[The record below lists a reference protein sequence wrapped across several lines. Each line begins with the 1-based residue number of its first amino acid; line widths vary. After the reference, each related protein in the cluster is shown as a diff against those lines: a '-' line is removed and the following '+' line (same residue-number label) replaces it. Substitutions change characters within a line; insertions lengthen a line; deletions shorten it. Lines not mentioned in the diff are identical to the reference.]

1 MKYWRGWSF
10 QVRLDKGDSCARHQR
25 LLAAEGN
32 SEDVNHYH
40 LRLRLTLRREKAKS
54 YSRMQNKNPLQ
65 GPDNPSMPTCPCLER
80 LSNLTDVNAGSPRGA
95 GSAAGAED
103 ICLASFRASRRRSA
117 PYEPQALLER
127 QLEHLEPKGFL
138 GGRKEILGR
147 PSHYFW
153 HCLQTCT
160 ILHTAIH

>member
-1 MKYWRGWSF
+1 MVHEYPAVFSKQRMKYWRGWSF

-65 GPDNPSMPTCPCLER
+65 GPRQSQYANMS
-80 LSNLTDVNAGSPRGA
+80 
-95 GSAAGAED
+95 
-103 ICLASFRASRRRSA
+103 
-117 PYEPQALLER
+117 LL
-127 QLEHLEPKGFL
+127 
-138 GGRKEILGR
+138 RKTFQ
-147 PSHYFW
+147 PD
-153 HCLQTCT
+153 
-160 ILHTAIH
+160 